1 MWCDVIEKWK
11 PVKGFPYSVSNLGRV
26 RNDKTG
32 KILSQG
38 KDKDGYPRVVLYNG
52 ETKRYARVHKLV
64 MEAFRPR
71 KHDSHVLID
80 HKDRNRS
87 NNTVSNLKWSTHPAN
102 CANKVCNRTVR
113 HNGRRVSLLAVW
125 KKADTA
131 VPYRKFYNRVAV
143 LGWPVER
150 ALT

>member
-1 MWCDVIEKWK
+1 MIERWK
-11 PVKGFPYSVSNLGRV
+11 PVKGFPYSVSSLGRV

-32 KILSQG
+32 NILTAS

-52 ETKRYARVHKLV
+52 SGQGPAKRYIRVHKLV

-71 KHDSHVLID
+71 KDDSLVLID
-80 HKDRNRS
+80 HKDRDRS
-87 NNTVSNLKWSTHPAN
+87 NNALRNLRWATHKHN

-113 HNGRRVSLLAVW
+113 HNGRRVPLLAVW
-125 KKADTA
+125 KNAETD
-131 VPYRKFYNRVAV
+131 VPYKRFYNRVAV